1 MLPARNRL
9 RERADF
15 TAVVRGRGGSRSGS
29 RLLVVHTRTAPAAQ
43 HTDQTDAA
51 PAARVGFVVSK
62 AVGNA
67 VVRNTT
73 KRRLRHIMRARV
85 NDLPPG
91 CDVVVRANPPA
102 ATAGYAELDAEVA
115 RLLARALA
123 PRR

>member
-29 RLLVVHTRTAPAAQ
+29 RLLVVHTRTTPPE